1 MARYSKQRTNNNRG
15 GVTFYL
21 KPHEANGKNGRF
33 TMWKG
38 KSKGGAY
45 TVTMTEMQNTEY
57 GEYKVQ
63 VFGIGSS
70 VYRAKTGAYKAGLNA
85 NKQDDTSLS
94 MKDVLFLMKGD
105 RG

>member
-1 MARYSKQRTNNNRG
+1 MARYNNQRTNNNRG

-21 KPHEANGKNGRF
+21 KPHKVTGKNGAF
-33 TMWKG
+33 TMYKG

-45 TVTMTEMQNTEY
+45 TVTMTEMQNTEF
-57 GEYKVQ
+57 GEFKVQ

-85 NKQDDTSLS
+85 KGKSGDDTLN
-94 MKDVLFLMKGD
+94 MKDLLFLMKGD
-105 RG
+105 R